1 MEDIEHDQSTDDIM
15 DTDQAGHLVV
25 MTTKSG
31 RKFWRVAIIRERLGA
46 ALHGGPLKPFSK
58 GIKGLKTFCK
68 TAFRGSVR
76 RKSELET
83 LNNLGVSTA
92 SPDEIPIFTTPPEQ
106 LLANEQAADEHNP
119 LPKVP
124 SVQPTET
131 PALAEVVSNH
141 DNGISK
147 EITTIAAECT
157 LPAEATLAPTT
168 EGPLETLEVQ
178 HAIINEET
186 TSQEEGATA
195 CAEVIAEQVE
205 PVSPSLDTNPDFVA
219 EPTPAPKTYNIID
232 TVIDTTSCSPVTGI
246 KTPEVPTIVCTGSVA
261 IEHTLDTNIQSTPEP
276 VQTASPQED
285 IIFNTKITSLD
296 KELTVQETSQPAST
310 DHGVALVE
318 KSESDDMA
326 VVPELLDDEDDL
338 ESGTEIESEV
348 EEEMN
353 KLLGINVLPNIA
365 HKDEEAVAIPMPVT
379 VYPVF
384 YEDDFDPAVSS
395 ICSAAELDELL
406 DRDGPWFIPRI
417 VEKAKLNRRMAQDRF
432 ANQRTAQGHYRNL
445 NLESA
450 ARNLVLDIPA
460 PVRVIIKAGAP
471 SVIKEMEV
479 PTTTEV
485 GTPTTRE
492 TPTTKEVETP
502 HKTRVVEPIPMAIG
516 RPSRTHSRSS
526 SGSSAESADSS
537 LHSVVCPDTP
547 LTEYSVT
554 PNKDEDE
561 ATN

>member
-1 MEDIEHDQSTDDIM
+1 MKTSRHDQSTDETM
-15 DTDQAGHLVV
+15 DTDQAGYLVV

-31 RKFWRVAIIRERLGA
+31 KKFWRVAIIRERVGA
-46 ALHGGPLKPFSK
+46 VLHGGPLKPFSK
-58 GIKGLKTFCK
+58 GIKGLKTLCK
-68 TAFRGSVR
+68 TAFRGSAL

-106 LLANEQAADEHNP
+106 LLANEQAADEHTP

-124 SVQPTET
+124 SAQPTET
-131 PALAEVVSNH
+131 PTLAEVVSNH
-141 DNGISK
+141 DNDISK
-147 EITTIAAECT
+147 ETTTVAAECT
-157 LPAEATLAPTT
+157 LPAEATPALTT

-178 HAIINEET
+178 HAVINEEI

-195 CAEVIAEQVE
+195 CAEVIAEQAE
-205 PVSPSLDTNPDFVA
+205 PVSPSLDTNPDSVA
-219 EPTPAPKTYNIID
+219 EPTPSPETYNIID
-232 TVIDTTSCSPVTGI
+232 TVIDTTSRLPVTEI
-246 KTPEVPTIVCTGSVA
+246 KTPEVPTIVCTEPVA
-261 IEHTLDTNIQSTPEP
+261 IEHILDTDIQRTPEP
-276 VQTASPQED
+276 VQTASSQE
-285 IIFNTKITSLD
+285 NTISNAEITSLD
-296 KELTVQETSQPAST
+296 EEELTVQETSQPANT
-310 DHGVALVE
+310 DHVVALVE
-318 KSESDDMA
+318 KSESDDTS
-326 VVPELLDDEDDL
+326 VVPELLDDED
-338 ESGTEIESEV
+338 ESGTEIESEA
-348 EEEMN
+348 EEELN
-353 KLLGINVLPNIA
+353 KLLGIHVLPNIA
-365 HKDEEAVAIPMPVT
+365 HKDEESVAIPMPVT

-406 DRDGPWFIPRI
+406 DRDGPWFVPRI
-417 VEKAKLNRRMAQDRF
+417 VEKAKLNRQMAQDRF
-432 ANQRTAQGHYRNL
+432 ANQRTVQGHYRNL
-445 NLESA
+445 HLESA

-471 SVIKEMEV
+471 SVIKETEA

-485 GTPTTRE
+485 ETPTTQE

-502 HKTRVVEPIPMAIG
+502 HKACAAEPIPMAIG

-554 PNKDEDE
+554 PSKDEGE